1 MPTKFFSK
9 LRSSDLLTTQDWGSE
24 ELKKLAEQLLSYR
37 APVNF
42 LGLDDDDDDDDD
54 KNGEAGAGG
63 VSSSYGIPEETA
75 KLMNRLPPDLGKKKA
90 AVLICLFHGEA
101 GDIRVLLTRRAKS
114 LSSHSGEVALPGGKR
129 DKEDANNA
137 ETALREAQEEIG
149 LDSSVVRVV
158 TYLEPFLSKHLLRVT
173 PVVAVLLDK
182 SKLSLSPNSGEV
194 DAIFDAPLDMFLKE
208 QNHRCKEQE
217 WMGFAYRVHYFDYES
232 STERYLIWGLTAS
245 ILIRCA
251 SIIYMRS
258 PEFGISAEFVPI
270 TNHVPV

>member
-1 MPTKFFSK
+1 MELQSGE
-9 LRSSDLLTTQDWGSE
+9 RSLHD
-24 ELKKLAEQLLSYR
+24 
-37 APVNF
+37 
-42 LGLDDDDDDDDD
+42 
-54 KNGEAGAGG
+54 
-63 VSSSYGIPEETA
+63 SSPST
-75 KLMNRLPPDLGKKKA
+75 
-90 AVLICLFHGEA
+90 
-101 GDIRVLLTRRAKS
+101 
-114 LSSHSGEVALPGGKR
+114 SGEVALPGGKR
-129 DKEDANNA
+129 DKKDANNA

-149 LDSSVVRVV
+149 LDSSAVRVV

-182 SKLSLSPNSGEV
+182 SKLSLAPNSGEV

-208 QNHRCKEQE
+208 QNHRCVELE

-258 PEFGISAEFVPI
+258 PEFEISAEFVPI